1 MLLHIKKAKGNK
13 DRLVPLPDRTL
24 ELLRTWWKTHHNM
37 TWVFPAPG
45 RGGNQSHNTAKPMPH
60 TSVQMAFKEAL
71 RKSKIYKSASI
82 HTLRHSYA
90 THLLQKGVDI
100 RLIQEYLGHES
111 VETTMIY
118 TQLTQ
123 PVQRPA
129 LEIINQLMADL

>member
-1 MLLHIKKAKGNK
+1 
-13 DRLVPLPDRTL
+13 
-24 ELLRTWWKTHHNM
+24 
-37 TWVFPAPG
+37 
-45 RGGNQSHNTAKPMPH
+45 
-60 TSVQMAFKEAL
+60 
-71 RKSKIYKSASI
+71 
-82 HTLRHSYA
+82 LRHSYA
-90 THLLQKGVDI
+90 THLLEKGVDI